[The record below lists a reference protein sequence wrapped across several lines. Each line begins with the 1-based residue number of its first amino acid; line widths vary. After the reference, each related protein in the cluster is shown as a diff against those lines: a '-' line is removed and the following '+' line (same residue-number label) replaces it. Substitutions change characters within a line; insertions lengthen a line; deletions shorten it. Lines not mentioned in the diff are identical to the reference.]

1 MATES
6 KPVSDDPWVGEIEVE
21 LVDVLFGRASDGRLL
36 LKETNVETGEV
47 RNILVS
53 AATVGPVYVPG
64 SSMRGTFREYL
75 KRLKGKPGQD
85 TDVEVDRENVESTLD
100 ERMRAAGIA
109 EITPENADE
118 QFGMLLDV
126 LDRIA
131 NTANETAREMAE
143 NRRQIDAGL
152 EQIDRNAETIDRLIA
167 DLLADGRQRRA

>member
-1 MATES
+1 
-6 KPVSDDPWVGEIEVE
+6 
-21 LVDVLFGRASDGRLL
+21 
-36 LKETNVETGEV
+36 
-47 RNILVS
+47 
-53 AATVGPVYVPG
+53 
-64 SSMRGTFREYL
+64 MRGTFREYL